1 MVKKILSLLGIIGI
15 MSTMAVNTA
24 FAADDDNLVQ
34 SLAFTTSQDTATYQ
48 GTAKMVASFTLTD
61 SAKIEAKVFYRMAGA
76 SDVLIKDLVLPGASC
91 DALGYCHPATIAV
104 QWDGTKNDGTAA
116 VQTDAAGSFVLS
128 VKATVDPVDPATKTD
143 TDELTGVKVG
153 LVILNNSPTFSSS
166 WDPSK
171 TNLTLNYSL
180 TKPATVTAKI
190 MDGTTEVKSLQDSN
204 KASGTLTWTQI
215 TDKNSFPLPK
225 VYTVKFSADTI
236 NAADKSLT
244 VAYTDASAPK
254 LGAVTASKTSFNSD
268 TESTVFSFSLTGN
281 AYILAEIYDSTSLT
295 SPVYTSSDFD
305 GEAETQASASLS
317 LDWNGKNSVCGFV
330 KGGTYLLKL
339 TARNGFGVDSVSS
352 ASVTVTSISTATC
365 LPGSSKITSIVLD
378 PSASSSSSAWDPLE
392 DKLEISWETTVDF
405 DNFTVEARKGN
416 DDPIEIYEE
425 SDIEANDDDAEFEG
439 KDDDDEYIEAGAW
452 KLVFI
457 GENETGTYYVEKTF
471 YVGYEKP
478 EIDDTFVTKKSID
491 PEIGE
496 GTYFGFI
503 LNNDAKVDVEV
514 LKGSTS
520 KVDLLEEEEVK
531 QDVWYAV
538 YWDGK
543 DDDGDEFDYD
553 DTFKIRLTA
562 KSLGDDD
569 VSATASESV
578 DLDEDDIS
586 SAKSNVTLDGL
597 VPPVVEQGGDV
608 VLTFNV
614 EDDAE
619 LRVGIWKG
627 TSTSGSPE
635 AELQAYKSSKAGDYE
650 FAWDTKDEDGKNV
663 KEGFYTYKIFTKKG
677 STSSVESESGQFVV
691 GDVGDVFGGVEEVS
705 DVDDE
710 PVVEPK
716 TPVTSCGFDDV
727 LAGNKNCAAIKWAK
741 EKGIF
746 EGSDGSFRPYDSVNR
761 AEVLAVI
768 MRAFGFAV
776 YGDDGTNLGW
786 KDAVKGSWYMKYLR
800 SGKLYG
806 LLTGYTDS
814 TVKPGDSVRRS
825 ELLKFVYEAA
835 KKAGL
840 KSVVVCTVNP
850 YADVFADSWFL
861 NYVCQAKTDKLFD
874 VLGDMFLPGEAATR
888 AEVAEALYRL
898 LK

>member
-1 MVKKILSLLGIIGI
+1 MVKKILSILGIIGI

-24 FAADDDNLVQ
+24 FADAKDSIISGVSPLG
-34 SLAFTTSQDTATYQ
+34 L
-48 GTAKMVASFTLTD
+48 TAKNNATVTVNDPELPPIAEYTLSEPANVTGEIFDASSVKVRNLGDVCRGLACSIGANSVSWDGKNDAGTLLGGSTY
-61 SAKIEAKVFYRMAGA
+61 KLKVTA
-76 SDVLIKDLVLPGASC
+76 
-91 DALGYCHPATIAV
+91 IAV
-104 QWDGTKNDGTAA
+104 AD
-116 VQTDAAGSFVLS
+116 SS
-128 VKATVDPVDPATKTD
+128 KTD
-143 TDELTGVKVG
+143 TAELSGVIVP
-153 LVILNNSPTFSSS
+153 LYVSASSIS
-166 WDPSK
+166 ATTWDPSK
-171 TNLTLNYSL
+171 SSL
-180 TKPATVTAKI
+180 TVSYTDNRSDESATLKI
-190 MDGTTEVKSLQDSN
+190 SKGTTEVKAES
-204 KASGTLTWTQI
+204 ASLTWG
-215 TDKNSFPLPK
+215 SFSTETLPLPGTDYVAK
-225 VYTVKFSADTI
+225 LKITAPNSATYTRDFPFTI
-236 NAADKSLT
+236 
-244 VAYTDASAPK
+244 AYTDPSAPK
-254 LGAVTASKTSFNSD
+254 LGDIVVSKASFNSD

-281 AYILAEIYDSTSLT
+281 ADVLAEIYDSTDLT
-295 SPVYTSSDFD
+295 SPVFTSSDFD
-305 GEAETQASASLS
+305 GEDSSPSLT
-317 LDWNGKNSVCGFV
+317 WTGKHGVCGFV
-330 KGGTYLLKL
+330 KSGTYLLKL
-339 TARNGFGVDSVSS
+339 TARNSFGVDSVSS
-352 ASVTVTSISTATC
+352 ATVAVTSASTSTC
-365 LPGSSKITSIVLD
+365 VLSPSKITSIVLD
-378 PSASSSSSAWDPLE
+378 PSATSSSSAWDPLE

-405 DNFTVEARKGN
+405 DSFTVEARKGN

-425 SDIEANDDDAEFEG
+425 GDIEADDYDAEFEG

-452 KLVFI
+452 ELVFI
-457 GENETGTYYVEKTF
+457 GENKDGTF
-471 YVGYEKP
+471 YVKKTFHVAYEKP

-491 PEIGE
+491 PDVGE

-503 LNNDAKVDVEV
+503 LKTDALVDVEV
-514 LKGSTS
+514 LKGTVS

-543 DDDGDEFDYD
+543 DDDGDDFDYD

-569 VSATASESV
+569 VSATATEAI
-578 DLDEDDIS
+578 DLDEDDVS
-586 SAKSNVTLDGL
+586 SAKSNVTLDSL
-597 VPPVVEQGGDV
+597 VPPVVEQGDDV

-691 GDVGDVFGGVEEVS
+691 GDVGDVFGGAEEVS

-746 EGSDGSFRPYDSVNR
+746 EGSDGSFRPYDSINR

-806 LLTGYTDS
+806 LLTGYADS

-835 KKAGL
+835 KKAGV
-840 KSVVVCTVNP
+840 SAVTVCTMNP
-850 YADVFADSWFL
+850 YADVYADSWYL

-874 VLGDMFLPGEAATR
+874 VLGDMFLPNEAATR